1 MRRCSHGAYR
11 THKYASLSYKIEKLE
26 ITPTKETFRPL
37 IDYHLHVVAHGDRPM
52 TVENILAYCEVAKE
66 RGILEMGITEH
77 DRYLD
82 EIDLAAL
89 QEAREL
95 SRDVALR
102 LGIEIDFVP
111 GKEDRMDRF
120 ATALPY
126 DYVIGSVHRVDGEE
140 VDHPD
145 HREIYNRW
153 DTYDLYEA
161 YYANVREAALSGRF
175 DVLGHPDL
183 IKIFRRFPERDIT
196 GMLEE
201 TADAVADSG
210 IVVDVNA
217 AGLRK
222 PVGEI
227 YPARDLLE
235 MFHRR
240 GVPITLSSDA
250 HAPDQVG
257 MGYDKSLNLVRD
269 VGYREVVTF
278 SDRERGVLPL

>member
-1 MRRCSHGAYR
+1 M
-11 THKYASLSYKIEKLE
+11 
-26 ITPTKETFRPL
+26 

-52 TVENILAYCEVAKE
+52 TVENILAYCEVAQE
-66 RGILEMGITEH
+66 RGVLQMGITEH
-77 DRYLD
+77 DRYLY
-82 EIDLAAL
+82 EIDVAAF
-89 QEAREL
+89 QEAREKT
-95 SRDVALR
+95 DVELR

-111 GKEDRMDRF
+111 GKEERMDRDS
-120 ATALPY
+120 TALPY

-140 VDHPD
+140 VDRVTD
-145 HREIYNRW
+145 QTIYEKW
-153 DTYDLYEA
+153 DTYRLYEE
-161 YYANVREAALSGRF
+161 YYANVREAALCGRF

-183 IKIFRRFPERDIT
+183 IKIFRRFPQRDIT
-196 GMLEE
+196 EMLED
-201 TADAVADSG
+201 TADAVSKSG

-227 YPARDLLE
+227 YPSRKLLE

-240 GVPITLSSDA
+240 GVPIILSSDA

-257 MGYDKSLNLVRD
+257 MGYDRSLPLVRD

-278 SDRERGVLPL
+278 SERERSTLAL

>member
-1 MRRCSHGAYR
+1 
-11 THKYASLSYKIEKLE
+11 
-26 ITPTKETFRPL
+26 L

-52 TVENILAYCEVAKE
+52 TVENILAYCEVAKA
-66 RGILEMGITEH
+66 RGIRQMGITEH

-82 EIDLAAL
+82 DIDLAAF

-95 SRDVALR
+95 SHDVELR

-111 GKEDRMDRF
+111 GKEEEMDRF
-120 ATALPY
+120 ATELPY
-126 DYVIGSVHRVDGEE
+126 DYVIGSVHRGAGEE

-145 HREIYNRW
+145 HKEIYEKW

-161 YYANVREAALSGRF
+161 YYENVRAAALSGRF

-183 IKIFRRFPERDIT
+183 IKIFRRFPEKDIT
-196 GMLEE
+196 GMLEAS
-201 TADAVADSG
+201 ADAVAESG
-210 IVVDVNA
+210 AVVDVNA

-227 YPARDLLE
+227 YPSRGFLE

-240 GVPITLSSDA
+240 GVPIILSSDA
-250 HAPDQVG
+250 HAPEEVAA
-257 MGYDKSLNLVRD
+257 GYDRSLELVRD

-278 SDRERGVLPL
+278 KDRERGTLAL

>member
-1 MRRCSHGAYR
+1 
-11 THKYASLSYKIEKLE
+11 
-26 ITPTKETFRPL
+26 L

-52 TVENILAYCEVAKE
+52 TVENILAYCEVAE
-66 RGILEMGITEH
+66 GRGIVQMGITEH
-77 DRYLD
+77 DRYLE
-82 EIDLAAL
+82 EIDLAAF
-89 QEAREL
+89 QEARE
-95 SRDVALR
+95 RTGVELR

-111 GKEDRMDRF
+111 GKEERMGHD
-120 ATALPY
+120 AGALPY

-140 VDHPD
+140 VDRATD
-145 HREIYNRW
+145 QTIYERW

-183 IKIFRRFPERDIT
+183 IKIFCRFPDEDIT

-201 TADAVADSG
+201 TADAVAESG

-222 PVGEI
+222 PVAEI
-227 YPARDLLE
+227 YPSRKLLE

-240 GVPITLSSDA
+240 GVPIILSSDA
-250 HAPDQVG
+250 HAPGEVG
-257 MGYDKSLNLVRD
+257 MGYEKSLPLVRD

-278 SDRERGVLPL
+278 SGRERGSLPL

>member
-1 MRRCSHGAYR
+1 M
-11 THKYASLSYKIEKLE
+11 
-26 ITPTKETFRPL
+26 

-52 TVENILAYCEVAKE
+52 TVENILAYCEVAGE
-66 RGILEMGITEH
+66 RGIRQMGITEH

-82 EIDLAAL
+82 DIDLAAF

-95 SRDVALR
+95 SQDVELR

-111 GKEDRMDRF
+111 GKEEEMDRF
-120 ATALPY
+120 ATELPY
-126 DYVIGSVHRVDGEE
+126 DYIIGSVHRVAGEE

-145 HREIYNRW
+145 HKEIYEKW

-161 YYANVREAALSGRF
+161 YYENVRAAALSGRF

-183 IKIFRRFPERDIT
+183 IKIFRRFPEKDIT

-201 TADAVADSG
+201 TADAVAESG
-210 IVVDVNA
+210 VVVDVNA

-227 YPARDLLE
+227 YPSRDFLE

-240 GVPITLSSDA
+240 GVPIILSSDA
-250 HAPDQVG
+250 HAPEEVAA
-257 MGYDKSLNLVRD
+257 GYDRSLALVRD

-278 SDRERGVLPL
+278 KNGERGTLAL

>member
-1 MRRCSHGAYR
+1 M
-11 THKYASLSYKIEKLE
+11 
-26 ITPTKETFRPL
+26 

-52 TVENILAYCEVAKE
+52 TVENILAYCEVARE
-66 RGILEMGITEH
+66 RDILQMGITEH

-82 EIDLAAL
+82 DIDVAAF
-89 QEAREL
+89 QEAREKA
-95 SRDVALR
+95 DVELR

-111 GKEDRMDRF
+111 GKEERMDHDSS
-120 ATALPY
+120 ALPY
-126 DYVIGSVHRVDGEE
+126 DYVIGSVHRVEGEE
-140 VDHPD
+140 VDRATD
-145 HREIYNRW
+145 QSVYERW

-175 DVLGHPDL
+175 EVLGHPDL
-183 IKIFRRFPERDIT
+183 IKIFRRFPDRDIT

-201 TADAVADSG
+201 TADAVAASG

-222 PVGEI
+222 PVGDI
-227 YPARDLLE
+227 YPSRKLLE

-240 GVPITLSSDA
+240 GVPIVLSSDA

-257 MGYDKSLNLVRD
+257 MGYEKSLPLVRE

-278 SDRERGVLPL
+278 SNRERGTLPL

>member
-1 MRRCSHGAYR
+1 
-11 THKYASLSYKIEKLE
+11 
-26 ITPTKETFRPL
+26 L

-66 RGILEMGITEH
+66 RGILQMGITEH

-82 EIDLAAL
+82 DIDVAAF
-89 QEAREL
+89 QEAREKT
-95 SRDVALR
+95 DVELR

-111 GKEDRMDRF
+111 GKEERMDHDSS
-120 ATALPY
+120 ALPY
-126 DYVIGSVHRVDGEE
+126 DYVIGSVHRVEGEE
-140 VDHPD
+140 VDRATD
-145 HREIYNRW
+145 QTIYETW

-175 DVLGHPDL
+175 EILGHPDL
-183 IKIFRRFPERDIT
+183 IKIFRRFPDRDIT

-201 TADAVADSG
+201 TADAVAASG

-227 YPARDLLE
+227 YPSRQLLE

-240 GVPITLSSDA
+240 GVPIVLSSDA
-250 HAPDQVG
+250 HAAGHVG
-257 MGYDKSLNLVRD
+257 MGYDRSLPLVRD

-278 SDRERGVLPL
+278 SNRERGTLPL